1 MNEPGNPNARVVRR
15 DSRVRIINDTSAEND
30 RRSFLRT
37 FAAYGAA
44 LPAAHLFSGSQPAIA
59 AQDGSFVP
67 ATDAHG
73 AASSIRVVR
82 DFESPRL
89 EVVRLLREAAE
100 IEHSLM
106 LQYLYAAY
114 SLKPAY
120 QVLVGTGAPNATDLL
135 GVSIQEME
143 HLMDVNRLLVE
154 LGASPVFI
162 RQDFPFEADIYPF
175 ALNLE
180 PLSRKSLAKYTFC
193 EAPAR
198 ALDKA
203 HAKSPDDLLFID
215 AMEKV
220 LAAEG
225 RMNHVGSLYDA
236 LIATVREVARQP
248 GELRDADKWIERL
261 TNIQDEGEEGHFKF
275 FKSVFMATHK
285 VFENSGDVWQLSPHD
300 ERYPVRQ
307 LPTNPSA
314 YIGADNQI
322 ADPTLRNIAWLGNL
336 NYWLCLMLLDVGYR
350 SDSGAHR
357 NAAKII
363 MKGPFWAVVRYL
375 PSRGTGM
382 PFDQLSMGYATG
394 VDQRQ
399 NARFIATLVGEI
411 DIWESRLK
419 SDLPSDYPR
428 GVAKQ
433 AVDLTSSGPSGA
445 TAQ

>member
-1 MNEPGNPNARVVRR
+1 
-15 DSRVRIINDTSAEND
+15 
-30 RRSFLRT
+30 
-37 FAAYGAA
+37 
-44 LPAAHLFSGSQPAIA
+44 
-59 AQDGSFVP
+59 
-67 ATDAHG
+67 
-73 AASSIRVVR
+73 
-82 DFESPRL
+82 
-89 EVVRLLREAAE
+89 
-100 IEHSLM
+100 M

-120 QVLVGTGAPNATDLL
+120 QVLIGTGAPNATDLL

-162 RQDFPFEADIYPF
+162 RQDFPYEPDIYPF
-175 ALNLE
+175 SLNLE

-193 EAPAR
+193 EAPSK

-203 HAKSPDDLLFID
+203 HAQSADDVRFID
-215 AMEKV
+215 AMERV
-220 LAAEG
+220 LNNEG

-248 GELRDADKWIERL
+248 GELRSADKWIARL
-261 TNIQDEGEEGHFKF
+261 TDIQNEGEEGHFKF
-275 FKSVFMATHK
+275 FKSVFMASHK
-285 VFENSGDVWQLSPHD
+285 VFENQGDVWQLSPND

-314 YIGADNQI
+314 YIGSDNQI
-322 ADPTLRNIAWLGNL
+322 SDPLLRNIAWLGNL

-350 SDSGAHR
+350 TDSAPHR
-357 NAAKII
+357 NAARTL

-382 PFDQLSMGYATG
+382 PFDQLSMGYSAG
-394 VDQRQ
+394 LDQRH
-399 NARFIATLVGEI
+399 NAKFIAALVSEI
-411 DIWESRLK
+411 AIWESRLK
-419 SDLPSDYPR
+419 HDLPSDYST

-433 AVDLTSSGPSGA
+433 VVDLASSGRPG
-445 TAQ
+445 